1 MIKAVIFD
9 LDGTLLNT
17 LADLA
22 SSTNYALG
30 QYGYPLRTID
40 EVRRFVGNGVAKL
53 IERAVPAGTS
63 EADTQ
68 SVLSCFKNHYLEHSL
83 DTTVPYDGIID
94 LLSQLKRKGIFTA
107 IVSNKLDPAVREL
120 HEHFFRGL
128 VDTAVGESSERRAK
142 PAPDM
147 VNEALRRLGIDAESA
162 VYVGDSEV
170 DIMTARN
177 AGMRCISVSWGFK
190 TRDFLIQNGAS
201 SIADTAADLK
211 EMLIEH
217 S

>member
-1 MIKAVIFD
+1 MVKAVIFD

-17 LADLA
+17 LADLS

-30 QYGYPLRTID
+30 HYGYPQRTID

-53 IERAVPAGTS
+53 IERAVPEGTS
-63 EADTQ
+63 EADVQ
-68 SVLSCFKNHYLEHSL
+68 RVLSCFKSHYLEHSL
-83 DTTVPYDGIID
+83 DTTVPYDGIMD
-94 LLSQLKRKGIFTA
+94 MLSVLKKKGIATA

-120 HEHFFRGL
+120 HEHFFKEL
-128 VDTAVGESSERRAK
+128 VDTAVGESSERQAK
-142 PAPDM
+142 PSPDM

-190 TRDFLIQNGAS
+190 TREFLVQNGAS
-201 SIADTAADLK
+201 SIAGTVEELMEQIDRA
-211 EMLIEH
+211 
-217 S
+217 

>member
-1 MIKAVIFD
+1 MVKAVIFD

-22 SSTNYALG
+22 ASTNYALDH
-30 QYGYPLRTID
+30 YGYPQRTID

-63 EADTQ
+63 EEDTQ
-68 SVLSCFKNHYLEHSL
+68 RVLSCFKRHYLEHSL
-83 DTTVPYDGIID
+83 DTTVPYDGIMD
-94 LLSQLKRKGIFTA
+94 MLSALKKKGIATA
-107 IVSNKLDPAVREL
+107 IVSNKLDAGVREL
-120 HEHFFRGL
+120 HEHFFKGL

-147 VNEALRRLGIDAESA
+147 VNEAMRRLGIDTESA

-190 TRDFLIQNGAS
+190 TREFLVENGAT
-201 SIADTAADLK
+201 SIADTAQELLDMLDLN
-211 EMLIEH
+211 
-217 S
+217 